1 MCTFERLLEHLGV
14 CGSLWKPI
22 CTFGSLLER
31 LGVCGSLW
39 EQSIK
44 FFLYRVVGESHLD
57 TVIAREEIVVVL
69 FIDESTP
76 LLNVALKKAG
86 RELELTFGLVV
97 IDVTDIQGI
106 QV

>member
-1 MCTFERLLEHLGV
+1 MEAF
-14 CGSLWKPI
+14 
-22 CTFGSLLER
+22 
-31 LGVCGSLW
+31 GSLW
-39 EQSIK
+39 ELSIYK
-44 FFLYRVVGESHLD
+44 VWHHQFFFLYRVVGESHLD

-76 LLNVALKKAG
+76 LLNMALKKAG

-106 QV
+106 QVWSFFFS

>member
-1 MCTFERLLEHLGV
+1 MGA
-14 CGSLWKPI
+14 CGSLCASLCGCLWKQ
-22 CTFGSLLER
+22 F
-31 LGVCGSLW
+31 
-39 EQSIK
+39 IK

>member
-1 MCTFERLLEHLGV
+1 MGA
-14 CGSLWKPI
+14 
-22 CTFGSLLER
+22 
-31 LGVCGSLW
+31 CGSLW
-39 EQSIK
+39 EPVGAINK
-44 FFLYRVVGESHLD
+44 VLLLHRIVGESHLD

-76 LLNVALKKAG
+76 LLNVALKNAG

>member
-1 MCTFERLLEHLGV
+1 MGA
-14 CGSLWKPI
+14 
-22 CTFGSLLER
+22 FGSYLF
-31 LGVCGSLW
+31 
-39 EQSIK
+39 IK
-44 FFLYRVVGESHLD
+44 YDPTSCFFLYRVVGESHLD

-76 LLNVALKKAG
+76 LLNMALKKAG

>member
-1 MCTFERLLEHLGV
+1 M
-14 CGSLWKPI
+14 
-22 CTFGSLLER
+22 
-31 LGVCGSLW
+31 
-39 EQSIK
+39 
-44 FFLYRVVGESHLD
+44 
-57 TVIAREEIVVVL
+57 IAREEIVVVL

-106 QV
+106 QVWFFFQNIIFFSKA

>member
-1 MCTFERLLEHLGV
+1 M
-14 CGSLWKPI
+14 
-22 CTFGSLLER
+22 
-31 LGVCGSLW
+31 
-39 EQSIK
+39 
-44 FFLYRVVGESHLD
+44 
-57 TVIAREEIVVVL
+57 IAREEIVVVL